1 MCESDCREDLKP
13 RRLKS
18 RFILVQKMTDQFWAN
33 WQKFYFPTLIIRA
46 KWHTAKRNVRQGDI
60 CLLQEADAFRADWKL
75 CVVNEVY
82 PDAKGN
88 MRNVEVKVMPKQD
101 GTSSYKPGQPNYLKR
116 NVNHLILLV
125 PVDEEELES
134 DDDHHPD
141 VPVKAVPEVAQNL
154 EESALRVMAV
164 SSANKQGGT
173 ASQDTFGKQGLDQ
186 EQTEEEVLPQP
197 CQVDEELAGECS
209 RGRRKT
215 KEHKNKFSGK
225 YSCLI

>member
-1 MCESDCREDLKP
+1 M
-13 RRLKS
+13 
-18 RFILVQKMTDQFWAN
+18 
-33 WQKFYFPTLIIRA
+33 IIRA

-88 MRNVEVKVMPKQD
+88 VRNVEVKVMPKQD

-116 NVNHLILLV
+116 HVNHLILLV
-125 PVDEEELES
+125 PV

-141 VPVKAVPEVAQNL
+141 VPVKAVPEVAQDL

-173 ASQDTFGKQGLDQ
+173 ASQDTFGKQGQDQ
-186 EQTEEEVLPQP
+186 
-197 CQVDEELAGECS
+197 
-209 RGRRKT
+209 
-215 KEHKNKFSGK
+215 
-225 YSCLI
+225 